1 MGEDPTAIRQQIEQT
16 RERMGET
23 VDALGYKADVPART
37 RDSIQD
43 KVQGV
48 RERITGVT
56 SQVSEASRGVTSQVS
71 DAAPD
76 AGDVKHAG
84 RQAVGV
90 VQENPLGL
98 AIGAAAVGFLAGML
112 VPSTRVED
120 ERLGPVADQVKEQ
133 AQQTAQ
139 EALERGKQVAQ
150 DTAQA
155 ATQSAQQAA
164 SEIKDTA
171 QRSSQQHAEELK
183 QSAQDSAEQVK
194 DSASSQ

>member
-37 RDSIQD
+37 RESIQD
-43 KVQGV
+43 KMQGV
-48 RERITGVT
+48 RARITGVT
-56 SQVSEASRGVTSQVS
+56 SQVSDASRGLAAQVS
-71 DAAPD
+71 DATPD
-76 AGDVKHAG
+76 PSDVK
-84 RQAVGV
+84 QAVGV

-98 AIGAAAVGFLAGML
+98 AIGAAAVGFLAGLL

-150 DTAQA
+150 ETAQT

-164 SEIKDTA
+164 AEIKDTA
-171 QRSSQQHAEELK
+171 QRSSQQHAEGLK
-183 QSAQDSAEQVK
+183 QSAQESAEQVK
-194 DSASSQ
+194 DSASS